1 MKRIATILSI
11 LAASLLFPAA
21 GAFAQ
26 STFENIVKV
35 DKTVKDFG
43 DIFTDQGPVSATF
56 TFTNIS
62 SKPILLLSAVASCGC
77 TDVEWTREPVQPGK
91 TGKVDATFD
100 NNDGPYPFDKTVTV
114 YVSDVKKPIILHL
127 RGTAHENAKPLTET
141 YGLKIGNMGIKNLE
155 VKVGN
160 LSQRET
166 KSGNI
171 VIANVGITP
180 MKVEFEDVSEGLTVD
195 VFPNPVPAK
204 STANLN
210 YSIKAS
216 RDRWGK
222 NWYYATPV
230 IDGRRYKAIGKLPA
244 KEQSESEE
252 VFYSEPNTR
261 LAIGKSEIGFWAVT
275 KENFATLPD
284 DYKKDMANPT
294 FTKSTLNFGKL
305 ASGAK
310 TTLTFEYTN
319 KGKMDSKFFKLD
331 ADCSNVTVKEMADTE
346 PGKKGKIVVE
356 LDTKG
361 MPKGE
366 NIIALNLFTNSP
378 FRPVISLQI
387 AGTIQ

>member
-1 MKRIATILSI
+1 MKRTISI
-11 LAASLLFPAA
+11 LAAFAVFFISTAV
-21 GAFAQ
+21 AFAQ
-26 STFENIVKV
+26 NESSVSL
-35 DKTVKDFG
+35 DKSVHDFG
-43 DIFTDQGPVSATF
+43 DIYTDQGPVSCTF
-56 TFTNIS
+56 TFTNTG
-62 SKPILLLSAVASCGC
+62 SKPILLLSVVASCGC
-77 TDVEWTREPVQPGK
+77 TDVDWTREPIQPGK
-91 TGKVDATFD
+91 KGTVQATFD

-114 YVSDVKKPIILHL
+114 YVSDIKKPYVLHL
-127 RGTAHENAKPLTET
+127 RGSAHENARPLTET
-141 YGLKIGNMGIKNLE
+141 YSLKIGNMGVKTLE
-155 VKVGN
+155 NKIGN

-180 MKVEFEDVSEGLTVD
+180 MKVEFEDVSDGLTLNVY
-195 VFPNPVPAK
+195 PNPVPAK
-204 STANLN
+204 SVANLT

-216 RDRWGK
+216 RERWGK

-244 KEQSESEE
+244 KENEE
-252 VFYSEPNTR
+252 GTEHFYSEPNTR
-261 LAIGKSEIGFWAVT
+261 VGIGKSEIAFWAVT
-275 KENFATLPD
+275 KENFATLPT
-284 DYKKDMANPT
+284 DYKNDMANPT
-294 FTKSTLNFGKL
+294 FTKSTVNFGKL

-319 KGKMDSKFFKLD
+319 KGKMDSEFFKLD
-331 ADCSNVTVKEMADTE
+331 ADCSNVKVKEMEKTA

>member
-1 MKRIATILSI
+1 MKRTISI
-11 LAASLLFPAA
+11 LAAFAVFFLSTAV
-21 GAFAQ
+21 AFAQ
-26 STFENIVKV
+26 DESSVSL
-35 DKTVKDFG
+35 DKSVHDFG
-43 DIFTDQGPVSATF
+43 DIYTDQGPVSCTF
-56 TFTNIS
+56 TFTNNG
-62 SKPILLLSAVASCGC
+62 SKPILLLSVVASCGC
-77 TDVEWTREPVQPGK
+77 TDVDWTREPIQPGK
-91 TGKVDATFD
+91 KGTVKATFD

-114 YVSDVKKPIILHL
+114 YVSDIKKPYVLHL
-127 RGTAHENAKPLTET
+127 RGSAHENARPLTET
-141 YGLKIGNMGIKNLE
+141 YSLKIGNMGVKTLE
-155 VKVGN
+155 NKIGN

-180 MKVEFEDVSEGLTVD
+180 MKVEFEDVSDGLTLNVY
-195 VFPNPVPAK
+195 PNPVPAK
-204 STANLN
+204 SVANLT

-216 RDRWGK
+216 RERWGK

-244 KEQSESEE
+244 KEKEE
-252 VFYSEPNTR
+252 GTEHFYSEPNTR
-261 LAIGKSEIGFWAVT
+261 VGIGKSEIAFWAVT
-275 KENFATLPD
+275 KENFAPLPT
-284 DYKKDMANPT
+284 DYKNDMANPT
-294 FTKSTLNFGKL
+294 FTKSTVNFGKL

-319 KGKMDSKFFKLD
+319 KGKMDSEFFKLD
-331 ADCSNVTVKEMADTE
+331 ADCSNVKVKEMEKTA

>member
-1 MKRIATILSI
+1 MKKTISI
-11 LAASLLFPAA
+11 LASLAVLFLSTVVAL
-21 GAFAQ
+21 AQ
-26 STFENIVKV
+26 NEVTV
-35 DKTVKDFG
+35 DKNVHDFG
-43 DIFTDQGPVSATF
+43 DIYTDQGPVSCTF
-56 TFTNIS
+56 TFTNNS

-77 TDVEWTREPVQPGK
+77 TDVEWTREPIQPGK
-91 TGKVDATFD
+91 KGTVNATFD

-114 YVSDVKKPIILHL
+114 YVSDIKKPFVLHL
-127 RGTAHENAKPLTET
+127 RGSAHENAKPLKEA
-141 YGLKIGNMGIKNLE
+141 YSLKIGNMGVKTLE
-155 VKVGN
+155 NKVGN

-180 MKVEFEDVSEGLTVD
+180 MKVEFEDVSEGLTLAVY
-195 VFPNPVPAK
+195 PNPVPAK
-204 STANLN
+204 SVANLS
-210 YSIKAS
+210 YSIKAN
-216 RDRWGK
+216 RQRWGK

-230 IDGRRYKAIGKLPA
+230 IDGRRYKATGTLPA
-244 KEQSESEE
+244 KEVEE
-252 VFYSEPNTR
+252 GTEHFYSEPNTR
-261 LAIGKSEIGFWAVT
+261 VGIGKSEIAFWAAT
-275 KENFATLPD
+275 KENFSSLPT
-284 DYKKDMANPT
+284 DYKNDMANPT
-294 FTKSTLNFGKL
+294 FTKSTVSFGKL

-319 KGKMDSKFFKLD
+319 NGKMDSEFFKLD
-331 ADCSNVTVKEMADTE
+331 ADCSNVKVKEMEKTA
-346 PGKKGKIVVE
+346 PGKKGRIVVE